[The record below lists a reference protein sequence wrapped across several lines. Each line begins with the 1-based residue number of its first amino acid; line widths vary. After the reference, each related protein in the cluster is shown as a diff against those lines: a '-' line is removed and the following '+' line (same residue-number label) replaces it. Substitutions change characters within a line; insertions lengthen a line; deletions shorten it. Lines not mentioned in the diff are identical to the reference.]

1 MGPKMKLGIILLF
14 ALLALSPAKA
24 YAATVSDISKQFIC
38 QCGCNMVL
46 LNCSHAECESRTA
59 MTAPIT
65 QKLDQGQSEAQITQF
80 FVDQYGEQVL
90 ASPPKKGFNLVAW
103 LLPFAAIL
111 GGGGVIYVSVRKWV
125 RKGGQS
131 QISALGEAQ
140 EDDEEYRRRLEKEL
154 DDFTEESFR

>member
-1 MGPKMKLGIILLF
+1 MKKKSLGIVLLIILF
-14 ALLALSPAKA
+14 SVSP
-24 YAATVSDISKQFIC
+24 VSADSMTEGDIADELIC
-38 QCGCNMVL
+38 QCGCTLVL
-46 LNCSHAECESRTA
+46 SNCSHDECMVGDM
-59 MTAPIT
+59 MTIVIG
-65 QKLDQGQSEAQITQF
+65 QKLAEGQSGAQITQF